1 MNIRIRAIFC
11 VLVAFICV
19 IPLVSCGDDE
29 EQIPAKVK
37 ASSTGTFI
45 DERDGQVYNWVRYG
59 NLEWMAQNFAYTDNN
74 TDITIY
80 LDYDEHETN
89 LSSTRNL
96 AKYGRL
102 YSFGA
107 AMRLCPEGWRLP
119 TDADWQN
126 LEQQLGMSAS
136 DVSKREWRGNIM
148 HNMVSLYEDPCDLNL
163 LLGGYYTTHTIM
175 STSGWRFMGNYGFY
189 WTSTKDEEKAGE
201 MYFYRKF
208 RYNTNA
214 VYRESMEME
223 GQKLSVRYVR
233 DAR

>member
-1 MNIRIRAIFC
+1 MNIRFKS
-11 VLVAFICV
+11 LVWLTAAFVCTM
-19 IPLVSCGDDE
+19 PLVSCGDDDE
-29 EQIPAKVK
+29 SVPAKVK
-37 ASSTGTFI
+37 ASASGTFT

-59 NLEWMAQNFAYTDNN
+59 NLEWMAQNFAYTDNS
-74 TDITIY
+74 TDVTIY
-80 LDYDEHETN
+80 LDYFDHEGN
-89 LSSTRNL
+89 PSSTKSL

-107 AMRLCPEGWRLP
+107 AVRLCPEGWRLP

-126 LEQQLGMSAS
+126 LEQLMGMSAT
-136 DVSKREWRGNIM
+136 DAGKREWRGNIM
-148 HNMVSLYEDPCDLNL
+148 HSMVSMYDDPCDLNL

-175 STSGWRFMGNYGFY
+175 GTSGWRFMGNYGFY
-189 WTSTKDEEKAGE
+189 WTSSRDEEKSGE
-201 MYFYRKF
+201 YYFYRKF
-208 RYNTNA
+208 LYNRNE